1 MAEAGSPPQATGQ
14 PTKERIVKSESK
26 CNQGVNSLVQSITD
40 EGQSV
45 ELVLGLMNSFAI
57 N

>member
-26 CNQGVNSLVQSITD
+26 KVQSITD

>member
-14 PTKERIVKSESK
+14 PTKERIVKSESQ
-26 CNQGVNSLVQSITD
+26 CNQLQMM
-40 EGQSV
+40 GQSV
-45 ELVLGLMNSFAI
+45 ELVLGLMNSFVI

>member
-26 CNQGVNSLVQSITD
+26 CNQLQMRGSQLSWFLV
-40 EGQSV
+40 
-45 ELVLGLMNSFAI
+45 
-57 N
+57 